1 MEKKM
6 TKREVLEMI
15 KNYINGEVDLTDDM
29 AAEIVNYVDTTIAQL
44 ENKAVKANERAK
56 QRRAES
62 DEIRAMVHGLLTDE
76 LQTVDE
82 ICAQVEDESI
92 TKSKVIPRLSQ
103 LAKDGLA
110 VKDEIK
116 TEAGNRVAYK
126 LA

>member
-15 KNYINGEVDLTDDM
+15 KNYINGEVDLTDEM
-29 AAEIVNYVDTTIAQL
+29 ATEIVNYVDTTITQL

>member
-15 KNYINGEVDLTDDM
+15 KNYINGEIELTEEM
-29 AAEIVNYVDTTIAQL
+29 AAEIVNYVDTTIIQL

-62 DEIRAMVHGLLTDE
+62 DEIRAMVQSLLTDE

>member
-15 KNYINGEVDLTDDM
+15 KNYINGEVDLTDEM

>member
-6 TKREVLEMI
+6 TKREILEMI
-15 KNYINGEVDLTDDM
+15 KNYINGEVDLTDEM
-29 AAEIVNYVDTTIAQL
+29 AAEIVNYVDTTIIQL

-62 DEIRAMVHGLLTDE
+62 DEIRAMVQSLLTDE

-103 LAKDGLA
+103 LAKDGIA

>member
-15 KNYINGEVDLTDDM
+15 KNYINGEVDLTDEM

-62 DEIRAMVHGLLTDE
+62 DEIRAMVHGLLTNE

>member
-15 KNYINGEVDLTDDM
+15 KNYINGEVDLTDEM

-62 DEIRAMVHGLLTDE
+62 DEIRAMVHSLLTDE

>member
-15 KNYINGEVDLTDDM
+15 KNYINGEVDLTEEM
-29 AAEIVNYVDTTIAQL
+29 AAEIVNYVDTTIIQL

-62 DEIRAMVHGLLTDE
+62 DEIRAMVQSLLTDE